1 MRLVS
6 HSFNLVEEE
15 TAKNDQQ
22 LQKLEKQASEEF
34 PGVALILF
42 LTPQESL
49 ATNLEKQEVQVALSN
64 VKLNRFAANQG
75 FSFLENLDRALSVR
89 DRRYVSR
96 QEINHLY
103 AFLEVGFE
111 GSVAVLIQLAVSEET
126 SGSQGSRLYATEA
139 DEAAQNVV
147 EFALIEAY

>member
-1 MRLVS
+1 M
-6 HSFNLVEEE
+6 
-15 TAKNDQQ
+15 
-22 LQKLEKQASEEF
+22 
-34 PGVALILF
+34 
-42 LTPQESL
+42 
-49 ATNLEKQEVQVALSN
+49 
-64 VKLNRFAANQG
+64 
-75 FSFLENLDRALSVR
+75 R